1 MLLVSLVLVNVVIAV
16 LLDAFGKAS
25 AEEEPSK
32 VPVEQDEGEGE
43 DIRQDKCPFGESAPG
58 HRFFFCFRGLVWTT
72 TNFMNTAI

>member
-25 AEEEPSK
+25 AEGEPSK

-43 DIRQDKCPFGESAPG
+43 DIRQEKCPFGESAPG
-58 HRFFFCFRGLVWTT
+58 HRFFFKTGFVLEDSSGQQLTL
-72 TNFMNTAI
+72 